1 MSFRTPFL
9 IILLCAIALFAALNW
24 PVFTAPT
31 TLSLLVTTVEAPLG
45 VIMLGLVVLLTVV
58 FMLFAAYLQTATLL
72 ESRKHAKEIQTQRKL
87 ADSAEGS
94 RIVELQQLL
103 SSNLMKLEQQSQEA
117 RSAAIARI
125 DRLEQ
130 ELRIAIS
137 HESAGLAAQIAELE
151 DRINRQEA
159 KPKAFRTE

>member
-1 MSFRTPFL
+1 
-9 IILLCAIALFAALNW
+9 
-24 PVFTAPT
+24 
-31 TLSLLVTTVEAPLG
+31 
-45 VIMLGLVVLLTVV
+45 VLLTVV